1 MSGLPLLVPVL
12 FSSEFLPVVQM
23 AQVAVLAM
31 YFKVLTLPVAY
42 ITLARRLSVSFLLLE
57 SAYFVVLILAI
68 ICCYQ
73 LWGLWGTGL
82 AIVIAHVVENAL
94 VMGYAMWKY
103 AYRVTSSVVRY
114 ALTQMMIG
122 FAAYAVTWLAEGWS
136 YWITEAAL
144 TIVSTAYSVHILR
157 QKTHLWER
165 LRSKFRI

>member
-1 MSGLPLLVPVL
+1 M
-12 FSSEFLPVVQM
+12 
-23 AQVAVLAM
+23 
-31 YFKVLTLPVAY
+31 
-42 ITLARRLSVSFLLLE
+42 
-57 SAYFVVLILAI
+57 
-68 ICCYQ
+68 
-73 LWGLWGTGL
+73 
-82 AIVIAHVVENAL
+82 AIVIAHVVENAM
-94 VMGYAMWKY
+94 VMGCAIWKY

-157 QKTHLWER
+157 QMTHLWER